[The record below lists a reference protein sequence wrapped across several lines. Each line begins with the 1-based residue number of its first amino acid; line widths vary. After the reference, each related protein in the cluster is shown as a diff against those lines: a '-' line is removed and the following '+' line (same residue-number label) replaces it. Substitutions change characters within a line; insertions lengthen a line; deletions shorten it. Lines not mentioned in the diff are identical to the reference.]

1 MTVQLGH
8 EGLAEAHDF
17 GLGLA
22 LGIEVG
28 TALAAADGQT
38 GQGVLEDL
46 FEAQELE
53 DAQVHAGME
62 AQAALVGADG
72 GVVLH
77 AVAAVDLDLTL
88 VVHPFHAEADDA
100 FGLGDALEDLVLFVL
115 GVFVQQ
121 GLEGH
126 QHFFHGL
133 EEDRFAGV
141 LLFQAFND
149 SLSVRHGCTPLCS
162 VCA

>member
-1 MTVQLGH
+1 
-8 EGLAEAHDF
+8 
-17 GLGLA
+17 
-22 LGIEVG
+22 
-28 TALAAADGQT
+28 
-38 GQGVLEDL
+38 
-46 FEAQELE
+46 
-53 DAQVHAGME
+53 ME

-88 VVHPFHAEADDA
+88 VVHPFHTEADDA
-100 FGLGDALEDLVLFVL
+100 FGLGDALEDLVLLVL